1 MEDTIVAISTSVGEG
16 AISIIRLSGHDALNI
31 ASKVFTKDLT
41 KVDSHTIHYGFITS
55 NNEKIDEVLVSVMK
69 APKTFTREDIV
80 EINCHGGIATTNK
93 VLEVLLENGARLAEP
108 GEFTKRAFLNGRID
122 LLEAEATMDLI
133 SSKAES
139 ARKISINTLTG
150 ETSNLIKNLRSELV
164 KIISNIEVNIDYPE
178 YEDIEVLTNE
188 SILPDIKKFKEKLE
202 EIIKKSEDSKVIK
215 EGIRV
220 GIIGRPNV
228 GKSSLLNSLLEEE
241 KAIVTDVPGTTR
253 DIVEGSLI
261 VSGIPLNIIDTAG
274 IRKTED
280 TVEKIGVEKSL
291 KIIDTSDLLIYILNN
306 NEEITEEEKEIL
318 KRGTVDF
325 YTCSYYMSSCITTH
339 EGEATVEGNL
349 AGGAKNPYLQAS
361 DWGWQ
366 IDPDGLRYSLNEIY
380 ERYRIPIMVVENGL
394 GARDEKAE
402 DGQIHDSYRI
412 DYLRRH
418 IEAMYEATED
428 GVDLM
433 GYTPWGCIDL
443 VSASTGEMAKRYGF
457 IYVNKFDDGTGDL
470 SREKKD
476 SFDWY
481 KNVIATNGQC
491 L

>member
-93 VLEVLLENGARLAEP
+93 VLEVLLKNGARLAEP

-318 KRGTVDF
+318 EKTKNKKRIIVVNKIDLKTKLNKKLLD
-325 YTCSYYMSSCITTH
+325 SYIEISVKENIGIDKIKD
-339 EGEATVEGNL
+339 EIKRLFNIGEISTNDMT
-349 AGGAKNPYLQAS
+349 YLSNARS
-361 DWGWQ
+361 
-366 IDPDGLRYSLNEIY
+366 IALLKKSLNNINDAINEINNNN
-380 ERYRIPIMVVENGL
+380 PIDIVELSLKESWNNL
-394 GARDEKAE
+394 GEVIGETYTDELLDE
-402 DGQIHDSYRI
+402 
-412 DYLRRH
+412 L
-418 IEAMYEATED
+418 
-428 GVDLM
+428 
-433 GYTPWGCIDL
+433 
-443 VSASTGEMAKRYGF
+443 F
-457 IYVNKFDDGTGDL
+457 
-470 SREKKD
+470 SR
-476 SFDWY
+476 F
-481 KNVIATNGQC
+481 C
-491 L
+491 LGK

>member
-41 KVDSHTIHYGFITS
+41 KVDSHTIHYDFITS

-318 KRGTVDF
+318 EKTKNKKRIIVVNKIDLKTKLNKKLLD
-325 YTCSYYMSSCITTH
+325 SYIEISVKENIGIDKIKD
-339 EGEATVEGNL
+339 EIKRLFNIGEISTNDMT
-349 AGGAKNPYLQAS
+349 YLSNARS
-361 DWGWQ
+361 
-366 IDPDGLRYSLNEIY
+366 IALLKKSLNNINDAINEINNNN
-380 ERYRIPIMVVENGL
+380 PIDIVELSLKESWNNL
-394 GARDEKAE
+394 GEVIGETYTDELLDE
-402 DGQIHDSYRI
+402 
-412 DYLRRH
+412 L
-418 IEAMYEATED
+418 
-428 GVDLM
+428 
-433 GYTPWGCIDL
+433 
-443 VSASTGEMAKRYGF
+443 F
-457 IYVNKFDDGTGDL
+457 
-470 SREKKD
+470 SR
-476 SFDWY
+476 F
-481 KNVIATNGQC
+481 C
-491 L
+491 LGK

>member
-318 KRGTVDF
+318 EKTKNKKRIIVVNKIDLKTKLNKKLLD
-325 YTCSYYMSSCITTH
+325 SYIEISVKENIGIDKIKD
-339 EGEATVEGNL
+339 EIKRLFNIGEISTNDMT
-349 AGGAKNPYLQAS
+349 YLSNARS
-361 DWGWQ
+361 
-366 IDPDGLRYSLNEIY
+366 IDLLKKSLNNINDAINEINNNN
-380 ERYRIPIMVVENGL
+380 PIDIVELSLKESWNNL
-394 GARDEKAE
+394 GEVIGETYTDELLDE
-402 DGQIHDSYRI
+402 
-412 DYLRRH
+412 L
-418 IEAMYEATED
+418 
-428 GVDLM
+428 
-433 GYTPWGCIDL
+433 
-443 VSASTGEMAKRYGF
+443 F
-457 IYVNKFDDGTGDL
+457 
-470 SREKKD
+470 SR
-476 SFDWY
+476 F
-481 KNVIATNGQC
+481 C
-491 L
+491 LGK